1 METKEWFEYWFNSPY
16 YHILYKNR
24 DDNEASGFLS
34 NLIRLLRPEKNAS
47 FIDLACGK
55 GRHAIYLNKRGYKV
69 TGLDISENSIKE
81 AKKHENNTLKFRVHD
96 MRNPYKAQAEYV
108 LNLFT
113 SFGYFNNKNEE
124 KEAFKNMRQM
134 LNKNGKVVVDYLNPN
149 YVANTMVSEEIKNVD
164 GIEFHLSRKLKNDF
178 IIKTIRFEHLN
189 TQHTFEER
197 VRAIYAE
204 EFEKLFLA
212 TGFQIINTFGD
223 YNLAP
228 FSKTNSPRYIVYAK
242 SDE

>member
-1 METKEWFEYWFNSPY
+1 MEDKEWFEYWFDSPY

-34 NLIRLLRPEKNAS
+34 NLIHLLSPEKNAS

-55 GRHAIYLNKRGYKV
+55 GRHAIYLNKRGYTV
-69 TGLDISENSIKE
+69 IGLDISENSIRE
-81 AKKHENNTLKFRVHD
+81 AKKHETNNLTFHVHD
-96 MRNPYKAQAEYV
+96 MRKPYKAEADYV

-124 KEAFKNMRQM
+124 KEALKNMKQM
-134 LNKNGKVVVDYLNPN
+134 LNKNGKIVIDYLNPN
-149 YVANTMVSEEIKNVD
+149 YVANTLISEEIKNVD
-164 GIEFHLSRKLKNDF
+164 GIEFHLSRKLTAGF
-178 IIKTIRFEHLN
+178 IVKTIRFEHLN
-189 TQHTFEER
+189 KPHHFEEK

-204 EFEKLFLA
+204 EFEELLLA

-228 FSKTNSPRYIVYAK
+228 FSKTSSPRYIVYAK
-242 SDE
+242 IR